1 MGHYFAKIAL
11 GHLIRNRKVILINM
25 LHKYQIHISYLQ
37 VYLAIFV
44 ANDQDMMSLEDNLV
58 LNLKDT
64 FGKIWYLRA
73 SSKPSLPRAITH
85 STQHNMNICR
95 SKSNHS

>member
-44 ANDQDMMSLEDNLV
+44 ANDQDMM
-58 LNLKDT
+58 
-64 FGKIWYLRA
+64 
-73 SSKPSLPRAITH
+73 
-85 STQHNMNICR
+85 
-95 SKSNHS
+95 